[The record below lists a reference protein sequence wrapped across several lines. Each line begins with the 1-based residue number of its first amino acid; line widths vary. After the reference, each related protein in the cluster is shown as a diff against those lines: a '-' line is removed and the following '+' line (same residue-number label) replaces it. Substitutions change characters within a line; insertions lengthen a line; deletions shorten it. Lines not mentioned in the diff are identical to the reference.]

1 MPQQIR
7 IELLLGRVV
16 RDATGRRIGRIEEMR
31 AARAGPDWVVTH
43 FLLGPTGWRRRLSLD
58 GLRFRLR
65 VLQGRRR
72 GRLQRIEWKSLDLSD
87 PLNPRLR

>member
-1 MPQQIR
+1 MSQHVR

-31 AARAGPDWVVTH
+31 AARRGPDWVVTH
-43 FLLGPTGWRRRLSLD
+43 FLLGPTGWRARLSLD
-58 GLRFRLR
+58 GVRFRLS

-72 GRLQRIEWKSLDLSD
+72 TLKDIESDALDLSD
-87 PLNPRLR
+87 PLHPRLR